1 MCHNHY
7 KSTVVL
13 PALRVNAGPQQEGL
27 PRGSSSV
34 SAEKLSTLLLQLKN
48 SPSINDECQTQHD
61 VWPGKHTR
69 ILCRF
74 MVTAGQETT
83 GQGWHGGDTERGDK
97 RMLGGACC
105 KCHFVLFNA
114 SQNVAMDI

>member
-13 PALRVNAGPQQEGL
+13 PARRVNAGPQQEGL
-27 PRGSSSV
+27 SHGSASV
-34 SAEKLSTLLLQLKN
+34 RAEKLSTLLLQLKN

-61 VWPGKHTR
+61 VWPGKQTS

-74 MVTAGQETT
+74 MVTAGQETRSGMVET
-83 GQGWHGGDTERGDK
+83 QREETRG
-97 RMLGGACC
+97 C
-105 KCHFVLFNA
+105 
-114 SQNVAMDI
+114 